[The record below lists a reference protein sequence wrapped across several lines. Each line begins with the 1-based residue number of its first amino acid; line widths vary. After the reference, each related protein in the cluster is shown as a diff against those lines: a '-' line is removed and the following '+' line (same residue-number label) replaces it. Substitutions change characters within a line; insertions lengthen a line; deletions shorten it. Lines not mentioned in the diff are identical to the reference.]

1 MKKNNLSKY
10 LFGISAFII
19 VFLLASYTNDS
30 KVDAKII
37 QESDFSIDKEKLN
50 ELTNNTINEE
60 ETDVE
65 ELVESEI
72 EESTEINNN
81 VTDTNQ
87 PIVVNSI
94 KIAKKVDTDPNS
106 NSYREPI
113 NAYKTITT
121 LDNKVVKDIDYYPSF
136 YIWTSINTEN
146 LELNLREMSSSG
158 ELLVL
163 NPANLSILITCNEI
177 QVSEFE
183 FNVNAKTPRWREW
196 VEVDLTQFESESIV
210 GNWNVKIINKKDNQ
224 ILENRSFSFN
234 KDWEADE
241 LRQTAEIIY

>member
-50 ELTNNTINEE
+50 ELTNQTINEE
-60 ETDVE
+60 ESDV

-72 EESTEINNN
+72 EESTEINDN
-81 VTDTNQ
+81 VTDANQ

-121 LDNKVVKDIDYYPSF
+121 LDNKVIKDIDYYPSF
-136 YIWTSINTEN
+136 YIWTSINTES
-146 LELNLREMSSSG
+146 LELNLSEMSSSS
-158 ELLVL
+158 ELLVS
-163 NPANLSILITCNEI
+163 NPANLSMLITCNEI

>member
-50 ELTNNTINEE
+50 ELTNQTINEE

-65 ELVESEI
+65 LVESEI
-72 EESTEINNN
+72 EESIEINDN

-136 YIWTSINTEN
+136 YIWTRINTEN
-146 LELNLREMSSSG
+146 LELNMREMSSSG

-183 FNVNAKTPRWREW
+183 FYVNAKTPRWREW

-234 KDWEADE
+234 KNWEIDE
-241 LRQTAEIIY
+241 LRQTAEIN

>member
-10 LFGISAFII
+10 LFGVSAFII

-50 ELTNNTINEE
+50 ELTNQTINEE
-60 ETDVE
+60 ESDV

-72 EESTEINNN
+72 EESTEINDNFS
-81 VTDTNQ
+81 DTNQ

-121 LDNKVVKDIDYYPSF
+121 LDNKVIKDIDYYPSF
-136 YIWTSINTEN
+136 YIWTSINTES
-146 LELNLREMSSSG
+146 LELNLSEMSSSS
-158 ELLVL
+158 ELLVS
-163 NPANLSILITCNEI
+163 NPANLSMLITCNEI

-196 VEVDLTQFESESIV
+196 VEVDLTQFDSESIV
-210 GNWNVKIINKKDNQ
+210 GNWNIKIINKKDNQ

>member
-1 MKKNNLSKY
+1 M
-10 LFGISAFII
+10 
-19 VFLLASYTNDS
+19 
-30 KVDAKII
+30 
-37 QESDFSIDKEKLN
+37 
-50 ELTNNTINEE
+50 
-60 ETDVE
+60 
-65 ELVESEI
+65 VESEI
-72 EESTEINNN
+72 EESTEINDN
-81 VTDTNQ
+81 VTDANQ

-121 LDNKVVKDIDYYPSF
+121 LDNKVVKEIDYYPSF

-163 NPANLSILITCNEI
+163 NPANLSMLITCNEI

-224 ILENRSFSFN
+224 IFREQDVFSFN

-241 LRQTAEIIY
+241 LRQTVKHLLKNKVV

>member
-1 MKKNNLSKY
+1 
-10 LFGISAFII
+10 
-19 VFLLASYTNDS
+19 
-30 KVDAKII
+30 
-37 QESDFSIDKEKLN
+37 
-50 ELTNNTINEE
+50 
-60 ETDVE
+60 
-65 ELVESEI
+65 
-72 EESTEINNN
+72 
-81 VTDTNQ
+81 
-87 PIVVNSI
+87 
-94 KIAKKVDTDPNS
+94 
-106 NSYREPI
+106 
-113 NAYKTITT
+113 
-121 LDNKVVKDIDYYPSF
+121 
-136 YIWTSINTEN
+136 
-146 LELNLREMSSSG
+146 MSSSG

-163 NPANLSILITCNEI
+163 NPANLSMLITCNEI